1 MNGLEP
7 DKSSPILVP
16 NLADRHAKPSLRRS
30 FSKIC
35 TAGCILP
42 LAQTRSPALNGASR
56 VISSVGRALR
66 LHRRCRE
73 FEPLTTHHFP
83 ACCVPFDRLPQGVSR
98 PTPARFAVSL
108 GREFE
113 PLTTQYV
120 LSLNALV
127 AKVSEG
133 MLYLSPERIIRVL

>member
-73 FEPLTTHHFP
+73 FEPLITHHFILSDTEF
-83 ACCVPFDRLPQGVSR
+83 V
-98 PTPARFAVSL
+98 RFHSAAQSYFYKL
-108 GREFE
+108 RE
-113 PLTTQYV
+113 T
-120 LSLNALV
+120 
-127 AKVSEG
+127 
-133 MLYLSPERIIRVL
+133 RIFASTGA